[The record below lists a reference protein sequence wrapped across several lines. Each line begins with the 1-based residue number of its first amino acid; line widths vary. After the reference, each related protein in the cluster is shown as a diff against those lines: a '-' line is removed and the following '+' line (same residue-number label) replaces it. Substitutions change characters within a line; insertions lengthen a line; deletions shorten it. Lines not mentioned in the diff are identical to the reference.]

1 MLKWLREEPPDWSD
15 VERLEQRI
23 RDIRRRIREAKSAK
37 EPVLP
42 SHGVEFRLQA
52 TAKTVE
58 ELRLKSLNVRASLG
72 EGPKISKESK
82 VDESEAQRIK
92 AKLMGKPIK

>member
-42 SHGVEFRLQA
+42 SHGVESRLQA
-52 TAKTVE
+52 TSRTVE
-58 ELRLKSLNVRASLG
+58 EIRLKSTNIRGSIE
-72 EGPKISKESK
+72 EGSEVSKESLH
-82 VDESEAQRIK
+82 DESEAQRLK
-92 AKLMGKPIK
+92 QKLMSRNK